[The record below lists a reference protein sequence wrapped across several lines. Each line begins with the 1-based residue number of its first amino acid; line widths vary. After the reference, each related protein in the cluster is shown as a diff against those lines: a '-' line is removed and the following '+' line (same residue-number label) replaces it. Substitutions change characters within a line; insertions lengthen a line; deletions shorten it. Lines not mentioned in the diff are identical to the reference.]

1 MRIWQSKQRFS
12 CLQICNAPFF
22 LPFLKDE
29 SGKIDL
35 GDGMR
40 VYVDEVF
47 LLNGLVD
54 YLLLRVCAKLT
65 LSPLYRKRLL
75 LAGAFGGAY
84 AVWSLLPGW
93 TFLGCLLWRCVSTGL
108 LCFVAFGRSRMLLR
122 QSLVLLLLAAAF
134 SGLVLLLTELFSA
147 PAALIGGTVY
157 YPLSLGVL
165 ILTAGGSYGL
175 ISWGLGRLMQH
186 GGDVEQ
192 VELTLLG
199 KTLRLTALH
208 DTGNTLK
215 DPLSGCPVLVTDW
228 QVLASLIPGLS
239 QAAFSSPQDLVTR
252 LRETKP
258 ELSPRLIPYKTVG
271 VGHGLLL
278 ALRPEEVKI
287 SGKQETLL
295 IAFSPVAVSDG
306 GGYQALL
313 GGRR

>member
-1 MRIWQSKQRFS
+1 
-12 CLQICNAPFF
+12 
-22 LPFLKDE
+22 
-29 SGKIDL
+29 
-35 GDGMR
+35 
-40 VYVDEVF
+40 
-47 LLNGLVD
+47 
-54 YLLLRVCAKLT
+54 
-65 LSPLYRKRLL
+65 
-75 LAGAFGGAY
+75 
-84 AVWSLLPGW
+84 
-93 TFLGCLLWRCVSTGL
+93 
-108 LCFVAFGRSRMLLR
+108 MLLR

-199 KTLRLTALH
+199 KTFRLTALH
-208 DTGNTLK
+208 DTGNTLR
-215 DPLSGCPVLVTDW
+215 DPLSGCPVMVTDW
-228 QVLASLIPGLS
+228 QVLASLIPELDLS
-239 QAAFSSPQDLVTR
+239 EAAFSCPQDLVAR

>member
-1 MRIWQSKQRFS
+1 MGAAGALFR
-12 CLQICNAPFF
+12 
-22 LPFLKDE
+22 PFLKDK
-29 SGKIDL
+29 SGKIEP
-35 GDGMR
+35 GDGMT

-47 LLNGLVD
+47 VLNGLID

-65 LSPLYRKRLL
+65 LAPLRSGRIL
-75 LAGAFGGAY
+75 LAGILGGLY
-84 AVWSLLPGW
+84 AVVSLLPGW
-93 TFLGCLLWRCVSTGL
+93 TFLGNLLWRCVSTGG
-108 LCFVAFGRSRMLLR
+108 LCFVAFGSSPGLLR
-122 QSLVLLLLAAAF
+122 RSVVLILLAAAF
-134 SGLVLLLTELFSA
+134 SGLVLLLTELLSA
-147 PAALIGGTVY
+147 PAALIGGAVY

-165 ILTAGGSYGL
+165 VLTAGGSYAL
-175 ISWGLGRLMQH
+175 ISWGLGRLVQH

-199 KTLRLTALH
+199 RTLRFTALH
-208 DTGNTLK
+208 DTGNTLR

-228 QVLASLIPGLS
+228 QVLSELLPELSLTSENFL
-239 QAAFSSPQDLVTR
+239 SPQALVPR
-252 LRETKP
+252 LRQEKP

-271 VGHGLLL
+271 VSHGLLL